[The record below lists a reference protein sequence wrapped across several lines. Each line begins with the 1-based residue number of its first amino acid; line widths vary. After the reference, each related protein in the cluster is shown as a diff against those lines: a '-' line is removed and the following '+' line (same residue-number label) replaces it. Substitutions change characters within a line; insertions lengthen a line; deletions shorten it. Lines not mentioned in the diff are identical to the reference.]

1 MQLLIVDDEPIIRLG
16 LVKMAE
22 VYAPVFTGIRTAE
35 NGLDA
40 LDKIR
45 ALEPDI
51 VLTDIR
57 MPKMDGLALCQK
69 IHDEYSHIQT
79 AVISGYSDFEYAQK
93 AISYGVKQYLL
104 KPLEVTELH
113 EVLNNLAQQ
122 SSSGYIS
129 VSRYMEW
136 IDRMEQSIWSKK
148 MSDLNAVMKQ
158 WREYCLSSNLSLSQ
172 VKELLEDCIT
182 MLVKRFQSKQPGKEK
197 EFVYQSIHGESIMAA
212 LERFDGV
219 LRQIAEHLLISRKGN
234 YRDPMD
240 EAKAYIDSRL
250 SQEISLD
257 QVAAMIGLTPTYFS
271 ALFKKMTNE
280 TFVQYRINRR
290 MEKAKE
296 LLSVPHIRIVDVA
309 SLVGYEDYPH
319 FTKTFKKIV
328 GISPS
333 EYRSQQGIK

>member
-22 VYAPVFTGIRTAE
+22 AYTPAFTGIRTAE

-40 LDKIR
+40 LEKIR

-69 IHDEYSHIQT
+69 IHDEYTHIQT
-79 AVISGYSDFEYAQK
+79 AVISGYSDFEYAQR

-104 KPLEVTELH
+104 KPLEVGELH
-113 EVLNNLAQQ
+113 EVLSNLVHQ

-136 IDRMEQSIWSKK
+136 VDRMEQCIWSMQ
-148 MSDLNAVMKQ
+148 MSELSAVMKQ
-158 WREYCLSSNLSLSQ
+158 WREYCLSTYMSLNQ
-172 VKELLEDCIT
+172 VKELLDDCIA
-182 MLVKRFQSKQPGKEK
+182 MLIKRFQSKNLMKDKLYIQPELSAETIKE
-197 EFVYQSIHGESIMAA
+197 A
-212 LERFDGV
+212 LDSFEV
-219 LRQIAEHLLISRKGN
+219 ALRQLAEHLLTARKGN
-234 YRDPMD
+234 YRDPME

-296 LLSVPHIRIVDVA
+296 LLAVPHIRIVDVA
-309 SLVGYEDYPH
+309 VLVGYEDYPH

-333 EYRSQQGIK
+333 EYRNQQGIK

>member
-22 VYAPVFTGIRTAE
+22 AYTPAFTGIRTAE

-40 LDKIR
+40 LEKIR

-69 IHDEYSHIQT
+69 IHDEYTHIQT
-79 AVISGYSDFEYAQK
+79 AVISGYSDFEYAQR

-104 KPLEVTELH
+104 KPLEVGELH
-113 EVLNNLAQQ
+113 EVLSNLVHQ

-136 IDRMEQSIWSKK
+136 VDRMEQCIWSMQ
-148 MSDLNAVMKQ
+148 MSELSAVMKQ
-158 WREYCLSSNLSLSQ
+158 WREYCLSTYMSLNQ
-172 VKELLEDCIT
+172 VKELLDDCIA
-182 MLVKRFQSKQPGKEK
+182 MLIKRFQSKNLMKDKLHIQPELAAETIKE
-197 EFVYQSIHGESIMAA
+197 A
-212 LERFDGV
+212 LDSFEV
-219 LRQIAEHLLISRKGN
+219 ALRQLAEHLLTARKGN
-234 YRDPMD
+234 YRDPME

-257 QVAAMIGLTPTYFS
+257 QVAGMIGLTPTYFS

-296 LLSVPHIRIVDVA
+296 LLAVPHIRIVDVA
-309 SLVGYEDYPH
+309 VLVGYEDYPH

-333 EYRSQQGIK
+333 EYRNQQGIK